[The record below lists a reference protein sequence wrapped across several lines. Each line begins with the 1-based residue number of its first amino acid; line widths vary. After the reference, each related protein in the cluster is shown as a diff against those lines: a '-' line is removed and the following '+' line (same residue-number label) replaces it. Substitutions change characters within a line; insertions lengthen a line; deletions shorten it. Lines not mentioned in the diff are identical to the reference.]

1 MYDLCLKN
9 GKIYLNGEFLDSN
22 IYIKEGRI
30 FDITLSEIPSKE
42 IYDVSGKIL
51 LPGFIDP
58 HVHFELN
65 VGRYTSVDD
74 FASGSLSAAYG
85 GITTIIDFLD
95 PIKTVSEFHEAFKR
109 RLKLAKKSV
118 IDYAFHTTIA
128 NPMDS
133 PDKIINVSKSN
144 GIQSIKLFTTYSD
157 SNRRTYDGYIFDL
170 LRLSKE
176 KGVVVSSHSENDEI
190 IKYLNNRKIKIADLS
205 KSRPTIV
212 EVSEI
217 LKLASMTEIA
227 DGQLYIVHVSSGET
241 LEKISFAFK
250 HILGRNLNLESCPHY
265 FYFNENEFKK
275 STGYLYTL
283 CPPFKEEK
291 DRLKM
296 FENFNLI
303 STIGTD
309 HCPFY
314 REDKK
319 KEFINEA
326 PMGIGGVEFSFPL
339 MYSLFG
345 NEIIDK
351 YTENVAR
358 IFGLYPQKGNLMPG
372 ADADIVVFD
381 PNAKYKIGSH
391 HSKCD
396 YNVYEKFEVK
406 GKIISTILHGNFI
419 IKDLELN
426 PKLNQGKYISRGDIL
441 WG

>member
-9 GKIYLNGEFLDSN
+9 GKIYLNGEFLNSN
-22 IYIKEGRI
+22 IYIKEGKI

-42 IYDVSGKIL
+42 TYDVSGKL
-51 LPGFIDP
+51 VLPGFIDP

-95 PIKTVSEFHEAFKR
+95 PIKTVSEFHRAFDV
-109 RLKLAKKSV
+109 RLKRAEKSL

-128 NPMDS
+128 NPLDS
-133 PDKIINVSKSN
+133 PNEIINVSKSN

-157 SNRRTYDGYIFDL
+157 SDRRTYDGYIFDL
-170 LRLSKE
+170 LKLSKE

-190 IKYLNNRKIKIADLS
+190 IKYLNNRKIKITDLS
-205 KSRPTIV
+205 KSRPTVV

-217 LKLASMTEIA
+217 LKLASMAEIA
-227 DGQLYIVHVSSGET
+227 DGQLYIVHVSSGKT
-241 LEKISFAFK
+241 LEKISFNFK
-250 HILGRNLNLESCPHY
+250 NILGKNLNLESCPHY
-265 FYFNENEFKK
+265 FYFNEDEFSKQ
-275 STGYLYTL
+275 TGYLYTL
-283 CPPFKEEK
+283 CPPFKGEK
-291 DRLKM
+291 DRVKM
-296 FENFNLI
+296 FENFDLI

-314 REDKK
+314 QEEKK
-319 KEFINEA
+319 KEYIDEV

-345 NEIIDK
+345 NKIIDK
-351 YTENVAR
+351 YTENVAK
-358 IFGLYPQKGNLMPG
+358 IFGLYPRKGNLMPG

-381 PNAKYKIGSH
+381 PNAKYKIKAH

-396 YNVYEKFEVK
+396 YNVYENFEVN
-406 GKIISTILHGNFI
+406 GKIISTILRGKFI
-419 IKDLELN
+419 IKDL
-426 PKLNQGKYISRGDIL
+426 KLNSNLSKGEYISRGDIL